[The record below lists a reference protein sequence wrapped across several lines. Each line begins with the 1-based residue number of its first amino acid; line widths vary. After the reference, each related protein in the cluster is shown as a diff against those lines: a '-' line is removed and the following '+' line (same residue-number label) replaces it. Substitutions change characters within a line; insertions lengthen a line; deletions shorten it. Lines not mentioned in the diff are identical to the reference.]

1 MAFTSAPGAYGAADP
16 LFLLLIALAIEAYL
30 GDRPL
35 RLGWMPNPRAAFARL
50 VGALSRRLDRP
61 ERGARNLRIRG
72 AVVTLAL
79 AVATLAFAWPVQW
92 LTRHYPLAWVFEV
105 ALLAL
110 LLAQRSTWSRAAAVA
125 AA

>member
-1 MAFTSAPGAYGAADP
+1 M
-16 LFLLLIALAIEAYL
+16 
-30 GDRPL
+30 PL

-79 AVATLAFAWPVQW
+79 GAALPASARLRPALAIFAVACLIDAG
-92 LTRHYPLAWVFEV
+92 LT

-110 LLAQRSTWSRAAAVA
+110 ARLGL
-125 AA
+125 